1 MNTISITQR
10 AEQTKL
16 AMEVHQH
23 ATIARVRMTRAKLT
37 AELEDE
43 AGPEPAVGVRFQ
55 FRSKPLPA
63 PEGTLRI
70 EVSFQMIG
78 VAEGEGAEEERK
90 ADPAVLVDCAFAA
103 DYELAADF
111 AIRPEHVKAFK
122 DGNAIFNVWPYFREF
137 LQSSLQRMGLPP
149 LTAPFLRLEVK
160 REGGPVKERARKA
173 GASVSPD

>member
-1 MNTISITQR
+1 MNTIAITQR
-10 AEQTKL
+10 VEQTKL

-23 ATIARVRMTRAKLT
+23 ASIARVRMTRAKLT
-37 AELEDE
+37 AELEE
-43 AGPEPAVGVRFQ
+43 EGASPPAVEVSFQ
-55 FRSKPLPA
+55 FKSKPLPA
-63 PEGTLRI
+63 PHGMLRI

-78 VAEGEGAEEERK
+78 VAEAEGDGAAGKSK
-90 ADPAVLVDCAFAA
+90 ADPAVVVDCAFAA
-103 DYELAADF
+103 DYELAPDF

-160 REGGPVKERARKA
+160 RAARK
-173 GASVSPD
+173 D